1 LSKRVGSGYGAP
13 KRVGSG
19 YGALSSSTVP
29 DVSGAS
35 LLTTLLLGIGT
46 LRNPEVHDSA
56 LNALPLMSAAK
67 FATQKRT
74 LPLSVQKE
82 VSSFG
87 I

>member
-1 LSKRVGSGYGAP
+1 M
-13 KRVGSG
+13 
-19 YGALSSSTVP
+19 
-29 DVSGAS
+29 
-35 LLTTLLLGIGT
+35 LGIGT